1 MRVSVKELAEFVHRQ
16 GDIRYRYPSA
26 TLAQEGIARQKSYQR
41 DRGESYRREHRVN
54 ATFGELEVSGR
65 IDGWDP
71 AEGLVEEVKTTRAD
85 PNELHDHAGDI
96 HLAQLRLYGAMLV
109 LADDGLANVCLR
121 LVYLHPA
128 NTDETVFDEHVGR
141 DDLIGYFETTCAVYA
156 AWIAGV
162 RVRVEDRNREL
173 GGLDFPYGE
182 FREDQRRIAKFLYR
196 GFRDSSDW
204 LVEAPTGSGKTMASL
219 FAALKTMGAG
229 ELDRLV
235 FVTSRTTGQRAM
247 EAALI
252 DVVNV
257 LEPEHAL
264 TAVTVTAKD
273 RICFSTASSCDPTQC
288 EYARGYYQR
297 MPAARRELL
306 ARRLIRRAEVEA
318 VARVHVVCPFEL
330 SLDAMAWADIVVCDY
345 NYVFDPIVRLARL
358 ENPVFARVALVVDE
372 AHQLGERVRDML
384 SSRLSR
390 RMVKGALAESGL
402 PAPLTKGLRSVDRA
416 LGACAAELRGKRN
429 FHPSVRMGRDR
440 QVAHAATGR
449 DVPDTE
455 GVVDEPAPLLRAT
468 ERLLAAALET
478 TFDAERF
485 PETSAVCFEAF
496 QFAHLAETAVDGSF
510 HYIAS
515 GADRDLDIEL
525 VCTLPGDHIRECMD
539 RFHGSARVSGSLTPA
554 SVFQQIHGAS
564 DPDNVVISE
573 GCFPPEHFGVFLVTD
588 ISTFYRDRERTLPR
602 VASLIQGV
610 CTQTAGNY
618 LVALPS
624 FEYAAA
630 VADIVVGL
638 DSRCQHPGMTAEERE
653 DFISWI
659 SEAQTGRVGIIVM
672 GGVFGESVDFPDGA
686 LDGVVVVGAGLPP
699 RSLKRDLIASDA
711 AASGLC
717 DDGDEIA
724 YRQPAMTRVVQAAGR
739 VIRSASDRGIAVLV
753 DPRFASSAYR
763 AFLPARWRI
772 RKVGSLAVAHEAG
785 RFWFGAAER
794 EETNL
799 GDGLLTKA
807 THSFPGSASQPGC

>member
-16 GDIRYRYPSA
+16 GDIHYRYQSA
-26 TLAQEGIARQKSYQR
+26 TLAQEGIARQKSYQQ
-41 DRGESYRREHRVN
+41 DRGESYRREHRVS

-71 AEGLVEEVKTTRAD
+71 AERLVEEVKTTRAD
-85 PNELHDHAGDI
+85 PNDLHEHAGDI

-109 LADDGLANVCLR
+109 LADDGLADVCLR

-128 NTDETVFDEHVGR
+128 NADETVFDENAGR

-162 RVRVEDRNREL
+162 CARVEDRNREL

-229 ELDRLV
+229 ELDKLV
-235 FVTSRTTGQRAM
+235 FLTSRTTGQRAM
-247 EAALI
+247 EDALI

-257 LEPEHAL
+257 LESEHAL
-264 TAVTVTAKD
+264 TAVTITAKD
-273 RICFSTASSCDPTQC
+273 RICFSSASSCDPTQC
-288 EYARGYYQR
+288 EYARGYYER

-330 SLDAMAWADIVVCDY
+330 SLDAMAWADVVVCDY

-358 ENPVFARVALVVDE
+358 ENQVFARVALIVDE

-384 SSRLSR
+384 GSRLSR
-390 RMVKGALAESGL
+390 RKVKGALAESGL
-402 PAPLTKGLRSVDRA
+402 PASLTKGLRSVDRA
-416 LGACAAELRGKRN
+416 LA
-429 FHPSVRMGRDR
+429 VIGRD
-440 QVAHAATGR
+440 AS
-449 DVPDTE
+449 DTE
-455 GVVDEPAPLLRAT
+455 SVVDEPAPLLRAT

-478 TFDAERF
+478 MVDAERF

-496 QFAHLAETAVDGSF
+496 QFAHLAENAVDGSF

-515 GADRDLDIEL
+515 GAGRDLDVEL

-539 RFHGSARVSGSLTPA
+539 RFHGSARISGSLTPA
-554 SVFQQIHGAS
+554 SVFQEIHGAS
-564 DPDNVVISE
+564 DPDSVVISE

-624 FEYAAA
+624 YEYAAA
-630 VADIVVGL
+630 VADTVVGL

-653 DFISWI
+653 DFIDWI
-659 SEAQTGRVGIIVM
+659 SEGQSGRVGIVVM
-672 GGVFGESVDFPDGA
+672 GGVFGESVDFRDGA
-686 LDGVVVVGAGLPP
+686 LDGVIVIGAGLPP
-699 RSLKRDLIASDA
+699 RTLKRDLISSDTA
-711 AASGLC
+711 GVGLR

-739 VIRSASDRGIAVLV
+739 VIRSASDRGVAVLV
-753 DPRFASSAYR
+753 DPRFSNAAYG
-763 AFLPARWRI
+763 AFLPSRWRL
-772 RKVGSLAVAHEAG
+772 RKVGSRVVAQEVG
-785 RFWFGAAER
+785 QFWFGAEER
-794 EETNL
+794 
-799 GDGLLTKA
+799 KRPSPA
-807 THSFPGSASQPGC
+807 AAC